1 MNDSSDIS
9 GELALT
15 PVNQCTKT
23 VWKSLVAASDY
34 YILLRIRSS
43 LLLIIYLVLMCNND
57 VIMSIYYY
65 GFLRIIDLC
74 AKMEAK
80 TQRQTVSIR
89 VATF

>member
-1 MNDSSDIS
+1 MHQNCVKKF
-9 GELALT
+9 GCRL
-15 PVNQCTKT
+15 
-23 VWKSLVAASDY
+23 AASDY

-89 VATF
+89 VATFQGEVKNR